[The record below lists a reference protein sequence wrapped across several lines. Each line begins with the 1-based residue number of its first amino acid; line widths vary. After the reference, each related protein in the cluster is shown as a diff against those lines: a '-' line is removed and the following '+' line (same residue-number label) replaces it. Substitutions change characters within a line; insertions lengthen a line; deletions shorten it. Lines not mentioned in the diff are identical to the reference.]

1 MNLPILSNIYSI
13 TSSIKLIFSPLSL
26 LLLAACGGG
35 GAGSVSNGSSNPL
48 DPPASNSTLRNFSNG
63 LSIQTQSMDSLS
75 NNQTE
80 TFVTLTQNGEVQMVT
95 EVYDLSTV
103 EGQIVNRETDRATL
117 KVTSNAI
124 IGTDKFSGAKA
135 ILRVLVEGD
144 PAIAIA
150 GGNIATNVPTSGD
163 YQYDGTLIGG
173 NIDGTNMKD
182 GQFGLTV
189 NFGNGTGHID
199 GSVPF
204 DSFWIDGPISVDTSK
219 GTFSGQNVDSHFG
232 WEQNDTY
239 ATSKVEI
246 YGNFHN
252 DGATGVSGLLIEKSE
267 NPTFGGAIIGSVVP
281 NAQCVGSC

>member
-182 GQFGLTV
+182 GQFILTV
-189 NFGNGTGHID
+189 NFGNGTGHIH

-204 DSFWIDGPISVDTSK
+204 DSFWINGPISVDNSN
-219 GTFSGQNVDSHFG
+219 GTFSGQNVESHFG
-232 WEQNDTY
+232 EEQDY
-239 ATSKVEI
+239 FATSEVEI

-267 NPTFGGAIIGSVVP
+267 NPTFGGAIIGSGGVR